1 MRLVKCF
8 SEFEWNTGFE
18 LAGTWTIKVDGVGQ
32 VSEIMLTVVLGS
44 KRLLWQDPPLFTRS
58 FPALGG
64 CCRNIPSVDAQPWS
78 RHQEGRGETPWEI
91 LQRWCPLFSRLPLSF
106 VKMWV
111 FRRLWWSS
119 LGQILSARVFRAS
132 PSLPPCT
139 ASPCGSGGSA
149 GEVFTADTVAAISL
163 GAGLSRW
170 QPLLLPLPPAE
181 PSPRACPS
189 RDFRGQ
195 RQDALLQPRVPSA
208 LLLLSLLLP
217 VGGSPRDL
225 PSLDGALWWRRRSV
239 EGALFIPFSV
249 FYFFMMECLKLW

>member
-1 MRLVKCF
+1 MPSPEADTRREEGRHLERFCRDGAPFFHGSLSLLCKDV
-8 SEFEWNTGFE
+8 SVQAPLME
-18 LAGTWTIKVDGVGQ
+18 LLGWGGVG
-32 VSEIMLTVVLGS
+32 
-44 KRLLWQDPPLFTRS
+44 
-58 FPALGG
+58 
-64 CCRNIPSVDAQPWS
+64 
-78 RHQEGRGETPWEI
+78 
-91 LQRWCPLFSRLPLSF
+91 
-106 VKMWV
+106 
-111 FRRLWWSS
+111 
-119 LGQILSARVFRAS
+119 GQILSARVFRAS
-132 PSLPPCT
+132 PSLPPGT
-139 ASPCGSGGSA
+139 AAPCGSGGSA

-225 PSLDGALWWRRRSV
+225 PSLDGAL
-239 EGALFIPFSV
+239 
-249 FYFFMMECLKLW
+249 